1 MPRSARSVW
10 KGYISFGLISVPV
23 RLFPAARYSH
33 ISFHEIHRACG
44 TRVRQQ
50 LYCLHDE
57 RVVSRDEIAMGYEIS
72 KDEFVLVE
80 PEELKK
86 AQPPS
91 STVMEILQFV
101 KLDEVDPIYFE
112 TSYSSVPEEAGQR
125 AYTLLFQTMNGLN
138 YGAIAKVTMH
148 QRERTV
154 LLRPYEKG
162 LTLHTLY
169 YPAEIREAQGYGKT
183 SVKELK
189 KEELNLG
196 QQFAKGLL
204 KPFHP
209 DQFHDAY
216 QERVRKLIENKS
228 KGRALPAEQPAR
240 KLAPVVDL
248 MSALKKSLA
257 EKHSTSHGTKPHARK
272 LRKAS

>member
-1 MPRSARSVW
+1 MAARSVW
-10 KGYISFGLISVPV
+10 KGYISFGLISVPI

-50 LYCLHDE
+50 LYCPHDE

-80 PEELKK
+80 PDELKK
-86 AQPPS
+86 VQPPS

-112 TSYSSVPEEAGQR
+112 TSYSAVPDEAGQR
-125 AYTLLFQTMNGLN
+125 AYTLLFRTMDGLN

-189 KEELNLG
+189 KEEVNLG

-209 DQFHDAY
+209 EQFRDTY
-216 QERVRKLIENKS
+216 QERVRKLIESKS
-228 KGRALPAEQPAR
+228 KGHAAPKAEPAR
-240 KLAPVVDL
+240 KLSPVIDL

-257 EKHSTSHGTKPHARK
+257 EKHAPAPKSKVPARK
-272 LRKAS
+272 LRKTA

>member
-1 MPRSARSVW
+1 MAARSVW
-10 KGYISFGLISVPV
+10 KGYISFGLISVPI

-33 ISFHEIHRACG
+33 IAFHEIHRTCG

-50 LYCLHDE
+50 LYCPHDE

-72 KDEFVLVE
+72 KDEFTLVG
-80 PEELKK
+80 PDELKK
-86 AQPPS
+86 MQPPS

-101 KLDEVDPIYFE
+101 KLEEVDPIYFE
-112 TSYSSVPEEAGQR
+112 TSYSAVPDEAGQR
-125 AYTLLFQTMNGLN
+125 AYTLLFRTMDALN

-154 LLRPYEKG
+154 ILRTYEKG
-162 LTLHTLY
+162 LTLHTLF
-169 YPAEIREAQGYGKT
+169 YPAEIRQAQGYGKT
-183 SVKELK
+183 SVKELR
-189 KEELNLG
+189 KEEVSLG

-209 DQFHDAY
+209 EQFRDTY
-216 QERVRKLIENKS
+216 QERVRKLIESKS
-228 KGRALPAEQPAR
+228 KGHAAPKEEPTR
-240 KLAPVVDL
+240 KLAPVIDL

-257 EKHSTSHGTKPHARK
+257 EKRAPAPKSKVPARK
-272 LRKAS
+272 LRKTA